1 MKSQF
6 DHLFFT
12 NRPVRRLFQGG
23 PLEIEKTGP
32 SLEFSRA
39 NSDGRQATSS
49 LHYGHVYGEIKHPG
63 IHISSEDSDFD
74 LDLSYRILDEDKKGK
89 DVSPERQ
96 FFQELF
102 RRMEDGMDVLIFV
115 HGYSHSFNKLMGT
128 VGRMHR
134 GYVENQNSK
143 IGHLIVFSW
152 PSAGNFGQYGYDR
165 KVARSSAQTLVDFV
179 EHLHKYVNEKFAGSE
194 NEDLEKTEE
203 RRQEFLHR
211 FNIMAVS
218 MGNYVLEEFVL
229 QWAASHGLKQTF
241 NEVIHMA
248 ADVGADAYAP
258 ENALS
263 GMLNVARRVHVYVN
277 RSDVLLKA
285 SSQIHR
291 GGRLGGHWGHNPRQ
305 ESSNRQ
311 SQELA
316 ERLVYVDATDVAVA
330 AMKKRKMIF
339 SQEELQYNTLHNYM
353 LRVNAVVEDANFVL
367 NHHECAG
374 IARRAG
380 HGLGYRLI

>member
-23 PLEIEKTGP
+23 PLEIEKPGP
-32 SLEFSRA
+32 SLEFSLA
-39 NSDGRQATSS
+39 NSDGRQATGS
-49 LHYGHVYGEIKHPG
+49 LHYGRVYGEIRRPG

-74 LDLSYRILDEDKKGK
+74 LDLSYCILDEDKKDK

-102 RRMEDGMDVLIFV
+102 RRMEDGRDVLIFV

-152 PSAGNFGQYGYDR
+152 PSAGNFSQYGYDR
-165 KVARSSAQTLVDFV
+165 RVARTSAQTLVDFV
-179 EHLHKYVNEKFAGSE
+179 EHLHKYVNEKFAGPE
-194 NEDLEKTEE
+194 NEE

-229 QWAASHGLKQTF
+229 QWAASHGLKPTF

-248 ADVGADAYAP
+248 ADVGVDAYAP

-291 GGRLGGHWGHNPRQ
+291 VGRLGGHWGLNS
-305 ESSNRQ
+305 EDKATD
-311 SQELA
+311 SQLEELA

-380 HGLGYRLI
+380 HGLGYRLV

>member
-23 PLEIEKTGP
+23 PLEIEKPGP
-32 SLEFSRA
+32 SLELAISK
-39 NSDGRQATSS
+39 SDGRGATSS
-49 LHYGHVYGEIKHPG
+49 LHYGRVYGEIKRPG
-63 IHISSEDSDFD
+63 IQISSEDSDFD
-74 LDLSYRILDEDKKGK
+74 LDLSYRIWDADQADEN
-89 DVSPERQ
+89 SSAERQ

-102 RRMEDGMDVLIFV
+102 RRMEDERDVLIFV

-134 GYVENQNSK
+134 GYVENRNSQ

-165 KVARSSAQTLVDFV
+165 KVARNSAQSLVDFV
-179 EHLHKYVNEKFAGSE
+179 EHLHKYVNEKFAGDE
-194 NEDLEKTEE
+194 NEEK
-203 RRQEFLHR
+203 RRQFLHR

-248 ADVGADAYAP
+248 ADVSADAYAA
-258 ENALS
+258 ENSLT
-263 GMLNVARRVHVYVN
+263 GMLDVARRVHVYVN

-285 SSQIHR
+285 SSQLHR
-291 GGRLGGHWGHNPRQ
+291 MGRLGGHWGL
-305 ESSNRQ
+305 SS
-311 SQELA
+311 SAKKTDSELEELA

-330 AMKKRKMIF
+330 AMKKRKMIL
-339 SQEELQYNTLHNYM
+339 SQEELQYSTLHNYM
-353 LRVNAVVEDANFVL
+353 LRVNAVVDDANFVL